1 LFALAGL
8 LAAVVLT
15 GLALSGSGCAGQWD
29 RYLPTALAGLLA
41 GFMLGKGRREL
52 RNPLSGDGVT
62 ENSAFMQM
70 IIDHIPAPI
79 YLKDSKGKYIFVNR
93 QYELLT
99 GLKRETI
106 IAADDFALFPEEI
119 ASLFR
124 SQDEE
129 VLKSGHPLEFE
140 ECVELATGTCSFITL
155 KFPLLDENNRP
166 HAVGGFCTD
175 ITNRLET
182 EKELEVERNF
192 STAVLESLPG
202 IFYVCDADCRLV
214 RWNRNLEELVSRPA
228 AELAGSFVEE
238 WLAEADRKLF
248 RKGFRRVLEAG
259 RLQGR
264 LHLDFRDGRQ
274 VPFYFSACR
283 LEIEGRS
290 YVLGVGS
297 DVSRELRS
305 RQALK
310 QSYDFL
316 QTVIDANPDPM
327 MLISPDHQVV
337 LANSALASLSR
348 FHQGD
353 PVEKGLKCH
362 QFLFNSDELCSE
374 TDCPIARVVTSR
386 KKIAVTLRIALRDG
400 GTGTFEV
407 LMAPV
412 FNRSGEVVQV
422 IASFRNISE
431 RIAAEKRLRERE
443 SKIKTILQ
451 TAPTGIGVIC
461 NRVFQEVNERFC
473 KMVGYSEDEL
483 IGADFRMVYP
493 SDEEYRQILRK
504 QREHQ
509 LRQDAGAVESHLKC
523 KDGSIIDILVSW
535 SPLDPDDS
543 AAGVVF
549 NTLDISRLKK
559 LEKHLAQSQKLETI
573 GKLAG
578 GVAHDFN
585 NILTIITNYSQLI
598 QEKLEAD
605 DPLLHYVEQI
615 EKAGSLAA
623 DLTRQLLGFSRRQ
636 LIIPEFFDLNRM
648 ISEMSEVLE
657 RIISKEIS
665 LEIKLD
671 EGPGMVYADPGQLK
685 QVIMNLIVNAR
696 DAVMETDGK
705 REKVIRIATA
715 REYLDAN
722 RIAEL
727 QDDIVA
733 GWYLRIEVEDNGI
746 GMSEEVLSHIFEP
759 FFTTKK
765 VGRGSGM
772 GLATVY
778 GIVRQNR
785 GALSCWSRPGE
796 GTRFTIYWPP
806 ASDEKQTSPSGS
818 DTSDRTILVAE
829 DNEQIREMISCQLR
843 MAGYTVVEAEN
854 GWEALERVRKQ
865 PGSIDLIFADVVMP
879 VMDGVEMFERL
890 REMAPDIPIL
900 FGSGYATEKLP
911 AGIFTRDNFISK
923 PYDSREI
930 LSRIRQLLE

>member
-1 LFALAGL
+1 MFALAGL

-15 GLALSGSGCAGQWD
+15 GLALSGSGCAGQWY

-99 GLKRETI
+99 GLERETI

-129 VLKSGHPLEFE
+129 VLESGRPLEFE
-140 ECVELATGTCSFITL
+140 ECVELATGTRSFITL

-175 ITNRLET
+175 ITHRLET
-182 EKELEVERNF
+182 EKELEVEKNF
-192 STAVLESLPG
+192 SIAVLESLPG
-202 IFYVCDADCRLV
+202 IFYVCDAECRLV
-214 RWNRNLEELVSRPA
+214 RWNRNLEELLSRSA
-228 AELAGSFVEE
+228 GELAGSSVEE
-238 WLAEADRKLF
+238 WFAEADRELF
-248 RKGFRRVLEAG
+248 RKGFRRVLESG

-264 LHLDFRDGRQ
+264 LYLNLRDGRR

-283 LEIEGRS
+283 LEIGDRS
-290 YVLGVGS
+290 YVLGVAS
-297 DVSRELRS
+297 DVSREIRS

-310 QSYDFL
+310 QSYNFL

-327 MLISPDHQVV
+327 MLVSPDHQIV
-337 LANSALASLSR
+337 LANTALASLSR

-353 PVEKGLKCH
+353 PVAKGLKCH
-362 QFLFNSDELCSE
+362 QFLFNSDSLCSK
-374 TDCPIARVVTSR
+374 TDCPIARVVASR
-386 KKIAVTLRIALRDG
+386 KKIAITLRIALRG
-400 GTGTFEV
+400 GGVGTFEA
-407 LMAPV
+407 LLAPV
-412 FNRSGEVVQV
+412 LNRSGEVVQV
-422 IASFRNISE
+422 IASLRNISE
-431 RIAAEKRLRERE
+431 RIEAARRLQERE

-451 TAPTGIGVIC
+451 TAPTGIGVIS
-461 NRVFQEVNERFC
+461 NRVFREVNERFC
-473 KMVGYSEDEL
+473 RMVGYSEDEL
-483 IGADFRMVYP
+483 IGADFRMVFP
-493 SDEEYRQILRK
+493 SAEEYRRILRM

-509 LRQDAGAVESHLKC
+509 QQDAGAVESRLKR
-523 KDGSIIDILVSW
+523 KDGTLIDILVSW
-535 SPLDPDDS
+535 SPLNPHDS
-543 AAGVVF
+543 SAGMVF

-559 LEKHLAQSQKLETI
+559 LEEHLAQSQEMETI

-585 NILTIITNYSQLI
+585 NILTVITNYSQLI
-598 QEKLEAD
+598 QEKLEAG

-615 EKAGSLAA
+615 EKAGNLAA
-623 DLTRQLLGFSRRQ
+623 DLTRKLLGFSRRQ
-636 LIIPEFFDLNRM
+636 MILPELFDLNRM

-657 RIISKEIS
+657 RSISSEIN
-665 LEIKLD
+665 LEFRLD
-671 EGPGMVYADPGQLK
+671 DEAGMVYADPGQLK
-685 QVIMNLIVNAR
+685 QVIMNLIANAR
-696 DAVMETDGK
+696 DAVMEDGGG

-715 REYLDAN
+715 REYLDEK
-722 RIAEL
+722 RIAGF
-727 QDDIVA
+727 QDDIVP
-733 GWYLRIEVEDNGI
+733 GWYLKLVVEDNGI
-746 GMSEEVLSHIFEP
+746 GMSEEVVAHIFEP

-806 ASDEKQTSPSGS
+806 ASDEKRASLPGS
-818 DTSDRTILVAE
+818 DTTDRTILVAE

-843 MAGYTVVEAEN
+843 MAGYKVVEAEN
-854 GWEALERVRKQ
+854 GWEVLERVRKQ

-890 REMAPDIPIL
+890 REVAPEIPIL
-900 FGSGYATEKLP
+900 FGSGYATENLP
-911 AGIFTRDNFISK
+911 AGIFNRENFVSK

-930 LSRIRQLLE
+930 LSRIRRLLE